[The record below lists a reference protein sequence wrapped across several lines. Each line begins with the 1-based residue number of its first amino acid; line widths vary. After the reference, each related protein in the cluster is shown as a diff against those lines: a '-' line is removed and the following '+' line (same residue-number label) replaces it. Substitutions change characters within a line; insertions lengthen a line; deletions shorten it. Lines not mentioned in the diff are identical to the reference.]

1 MKLSLTKNQETL
13 FNLLKDGFVL
23 TKASHPRQVYKRI
36 IEIKNKGYN
45 VERMDIIENG
55 TTKYKLKTILE
66 EYPNKILYTYPETTE
81 FRALVISD
89 THLGNSLQR
98 IDVLNSIYEYCI
110 KNNIHIILNCG
121 DFVEGIDKTSYGKLI
136 DKDFITQITN
146 ALKNHPYDKNII
158 NLLLLG
164 NHDKSYLEKH
174 YIDLQK
180 IIIDNRHDILPLG
193 YNQANIDVKNDT
205 IALLHPNNN
214 EKYQL
219 EDKIVFRGHSHQS
232 KQKIDA
238 GGNKI
243 LIYVPTCSSIFHNRD
258 YCYPSILDVNFEFSA
273 NGLIKEMNISTLI
286 YNNGF
291 IKTNE
296 FQKTFGIIKKALEI
310 KNQL

>member
-1 MKLSLTKNQETL
+1 MNFNTCNNVVSLKEVIDNISGYSDVDIREMYL
-13 FNLLKDGFVL
+13 C
-23 TKASHPRQVYKRI
+23 AQVR
-36 IEIKNKGYN
+36 
-45 VERMDIIENG
+45 
-55 TTKYKLKTILE
+55 
-66 EYPNKILYTYPETTE
+66 
-81 FRALVISD
+81 
-89 THLGNSLQR
+89 
-98 IDVLNSIYEYCI
+98 
-110 KNNIHIILNCG
+110 G
-121 DFVEGIDKTSYGKLI
+121 DFSLASKIKKAY
-136 DKDFITQITN
+136 
-146 ALKNHPYDKNII
+146 NII
-158 NLLLLG
+158 KEERIEEFKKTVS
-164 NHDKSYLEKH
+164 DDTCESYLEKH